1 MSDERKDSVAEEKQT
16 QEIAAP
22 ETGRQVPQP
31 RTEVE
36 TEAEVVE
43 SQTDVVEPTDT
54 GGAKPLFSGEPFE
67 RFVALLI
74 ALVTIIAA
82 IAGYL
87 ESDAGARSDTEL
99 RNAQQFALQAMGV
112 RSRGEVQTGFAW
124 TDGFRLWVEMDSLAF
139 VAEESGELALA
150 NQYRAVRDDLVKL
163 TPLLAE
169 PYFDP
174 EADEFPDINAYEA
187 DVYIVEAT
195 ALSEQFANA
204 ATVSDAWDGKASAYV
219 THLTLLTVA
228 LFLFGLS
235 TTIIGRMSWL
245 FVGIGSLI
253 GLVTLVWMVF
263 TVLEPVP
270 IVPDDAIEAYAAGVG
285 LAFQE
290 KNEAALQAFDQALT
304 LAPDYAN
311 AFYERAKVHF
321 ANGNLAGAAVDY
333 ERALENGREDVN
345 VPWNLGWTYYLL
357 GEYEQAAEAAEAA
370 LEIAPNQAP
379 LFFNLGL
386 AHLAS
391 GDLEMADS
399 TFRAGMET
407 AVMLVSDARA
417 AGEEAPATLWWY
429 LDTAAYDMAS
439 LLNCLYD
446 QVCENAPAYDNLADS
461 DEVRTLAEQLN
472 LDLRNLAV
480 GLEYLGEP
488 ADGSVVAEVGDFE
501 FAQAVLDESGQV
513 VSYEPLPGQTAQLR
527 FGTVFEDEGEAAN
540 ITVTRNRES
549 SVENLFVLFDY
560 EGIPEDEVVVFK
572 VYANG
577 REATGLRLA
586 EAWTLGDAGR
596 ATIPLTPRSGFALNP
611 GDYKVEIYVGGQL
624 TQQGGFTIG
633 S

>member
-1 MSDERKDSVAEEKQT
+1 MSNEHPKDLQNQPNETT
-16 QEIAAP
+16 QEDARQAAQSP
-22 ETGRQVPQP
+22 I
-31 RTEVE
+31 TESPPTAQSSEAPSSSADLNE
-36 TEAEVVE
+36 TEE
-43 SQTDVVEPTDT
+43 STT
-54 GGAKPLFSGEPFE
+54 KPLFSGEPFE

-87 ESDAGARSDTEL
+87 ESDAGARSDAEL

-139 VAEESGELALA
+139 VAEEAGDLALA

-163 TPLLAE
+163 TPLLTD
-169 PYFDP
+169 PYFNP
-174 EADEFPDINAYEA
+174 EEDEFPDINAYEA

-195 ALSEQFANA
+195 MLSEQFANSA
-204 ATVSDAWDGKASAYV
+204 NVSDAWDGKASNYV

-235 TTIIGRMSWL
+235 TTIVGRMSWL

-263 TVLEPVP
+263 VVLESVP
-270 IVPDDAIEAYAAGVG
+270 LIPDEAIEAYAAGVG
-285 LAFQE
+285 FAFQE
-290 KNEAALQAFDQALT
+290 QNEAALQAFDQALT
-304 LAPDYAN
+304 AAPDYAN

-321 ANGNLAGAAVDY
+321 DNRNFAGAAVDY
-333 ERALENGREDVN
+333 ERALDNGREDVN

-357 GEYEQAAEAAEAA
+357 GDYEQAAVATEAA

-386 AHLAS
+386 VHLAN
-391 GDLEMADS
+391 GDLETADS

-407 AVMLVSDARA
+407 AVTLVSDARA

-429 LDTAAYDMAS
+429 LDTAAFDMAS

-446 QVCENAPAYDNLADS
+446 QICNNAPAYENIADS
-461 DEVRTLAEQLN
+461 DAARALAEQLN

-488 ADGSVVAEVGDFE
+488 ANGSIVAEVGEFE
-501 FAQAVLDESGQV
+501 FAQAVLDENEQV

-540 ITVTRNRES
+540 ITVTRNRAS
-549 SVENLFVLFDY
+549 TVENLFVLFDY
-560 EGIPEDEVVVFK
+560 DGIPQNEVVVFK

-586 EAWTLGDAGR
+586 EAWTLDDAGR
-596 ATIPLTPRSGFALNP
+596 ATIPLTPRSGFSLNP
-611 GDYKVEIYVGGQL
+611 GDYKVEIYIGGQL

-633 S
+633 G